1 MNKDDIYAINP
12 SYRLIKDKV
21 KCAIYRVDDFFNAVD
36 NITIIKSYEAVVLAM
51 FDGHRSLSEI
61 YSLCKYVFP
70 ISNEVTFVNDVV
82 KTLEKRIE
90 DKVLVN
96 VKDIEKQKILEYEPE
111 DFLIPKEIEESCP
124 LDMRFSFPLSVDFN
138 VSTECPFSCRY
149 CYHPLN
155 YVPPTLSIERIKS
168 VSAQWT

>member
-96 VKDIEKQKILEYEPE
+96 VKDIEKQKIL
-111 DFLIPKEIEESCP
+111 
-124 LDMRFSFPLSVDFN
+124 
-138 VSTECPFSCRY
+138 
-149 CYHPLN
+149 
-155 YVPPTLSIERIKS
+155 
-168 VSAQWT
+168 